1 MCIRDSGVGAS
12 ALETLSD
19 QIIEY
24 QTLDIDSVTG
34 ATLSSM
40 CLQQG
45 VRDCAE
51 QAGAADALEAAPG
64 PDDSVEASYDADV
77 CVIGAGGA
85 GLTAAIAAAQAGAQV
100 VVVEKCGITGGSTN
114 VSEGALNAVDPER
127 QQKQGIEDSIEQFYQ
142 TTYEGGHEQGTPEL
156 IHYLTDNALD

>member
-1 MCIRDSGVGAS
+1 
-12 ALETLSD
+12 
-19 QIIEY
+19 

-127 QQKQGIEDSIEQFYQ
+127 QKKQGIED
-142 TTYEGGHEQGTPEL
+142 
-156 IHYLTDNALD
+156 